1 MNHKP
6 VSIQNTP
13 DRKMPRRFVFIL
25 LVVTCTSITAKLPPP
40 STELVT
46 CLSKCE
52 NPSVVWPKC
61 QQVVECIDDCVNTSE
76 LILFSHQLKV
86 LSCEPQCGEF
96 HPKCSEIIKCLVSC
110 MHPDEKYPTGTT
122 NEYNLIIVVSILVFL
137 FCFVYA
143 STF

>member
-1 MNHKP
+1 MNPHIQ
-6 VSIQNTP
+6 SIQKHFRSTMSQ
-13 DRKMPRRFVFIL
+13 RLVLFIL
-25 LVVTCTSITAKLPPP
+25 VVAFTSVTAKLPPP

-61 QQVVECIDDCVNTSE
+61 QQVVDCIDDCVSSSE

-96 HPKCSEIIKCLVSC
+96 HPKCAEILKCLVSC
-110 MHPDEKYPTGTT
+110 MHPDEKYPTGAT
-122 NEYNLIIVVSILVFL
+122 NEYNLIIIVSTVVFL
-137 FCFVYA
+137 VCFLYVSA
-143 STF
+143 L